1 MLETKKVDAGAAVR
15 SMTFLYESGCICVL
29 RWCVCAES
37 GPAKS
42 SARELDLHKCMW
54 SERQKPA
61 HPILIY
67 GRIFFLCHVHL
78 IPRFQGRLK
87 QDATLQTVTVW
98 QLITT
103 AKATASLSWHLKSV
117 WITHIMSDR
126 QIVCAPQIFSVL
138 LLFQRPTVES
148 SCIFTASSVLV
159 CKQFL
164 FVFHVDINLLSNS
177 LNDDFFLRNLFKA
190 DLRH

>member
-1 MLETKKVDAGAAVR
+1 MCPEVVCMCGEWPCQVTRERIRSAHMHVVR
-15 SMTFLYESGCICVL
+15 KTE
-29 RWCVCAES
+29 
-37 GPAKS
+37 
-42 SARELDLHKCMW
+42 
-54 SERQKPA
+54 A
-61 HPILIY
+61 HTPHAYLQQDF
-67 GRIFFLCHVHL
+67 FFLCHVHL
-78 IPRFQGRLK
+78 IPRLQGRLK

-148 SCIFTASSVLV
+148 SCIFTALSVPV

-177 LNDDFFLRNLFKA
+177 VNDCFFRNLFKA
-190 DLRH
+190 DLHH

>member
-1 MLETKKVDAGAAVR
+1 MRAAAYVSWGGVYVR
-15 SMTFLYESGCICVL
+15 RVALPSH
-29 RWCVCAES
+29 
-37 GPAKS
+37 
-42 SARELDLHKCMW
+42 ARENQICAYACGQKDRSPRTPCLFTAGFFFSVMRIW
-54 SERQKPA
+54 SRG
-61 HPILIY
+61 Y
-67 GRIFFLCHVHL
+67 R
-78 IPRFQGRLK
+78 GRLK

-148 SCIFTASSVLV
+148 SCIFPALSVPV

-177 LNDDFFLRNLFKA
+177 LNDDFLKGFIYGWFT
-190 DLRH
+190 